1 MIFKYRSTHLTSRRG
16 ISSIVGALIFTV
28 LMLAGFSGLSLALN
42 SQSDLVSTHLAVAN
56 IELKKQQEQ
65 FDIDVFTNSTNF
77 LTVSV
82 DNRGQNPVEISHIW
96 IINKTLTTQPATQFS
111 INSNDAIVP
120 SGFASNVLATKPLKI
135 TPNTYDVKV
144 ISTLGTMKIAELTSG
159 SSSGALRAKLI
170 TDPPDVILGQNVT
183 IAMLVTNT
191 GSSSI
196 QNVVPLPGTKPS
208 QVTCTTHCSSPNP
221 ASATL
226 GAGESVLFSWTYTL
240 DGVDGTAVTFSGSAT
255 GTLNGQSITSNTS
268 SDVSRLRLDDKGTG
282 STGTGGTGNSVN
294 ADLLARPQLFLTIP
308 GAQGDSPQQALW
320 GVNIANPVNA
330 TMTVS
335 KVTITA
341 FAPGANNND
350 KIFTSGCGPATNLFP
365 VGTNKWNCPSE
376 NLIMWED
383 FTSPIT
389 IPPFTVQPFLV
400 KVTPGAIAGVTHL
413 ESIVV
418 QASVFTNVGAFGKA
432 GYQTTMY
439 DGADSIGTIY
449 LSNVVD
455 SRTNSDMKITRT
467 GIAPGST
474 QTFNIVF
481 ADLDTDSST
490 YIKSGGKLVIN
501 IPKDWTNVAIL
512 NNYGFVTSPA
522 PTLLTHGDGSH
533 QIIATLATN
542 LGSAT
547 NQADTIQF
555 SAKAPTVTTDQMYV
569 MYLLAEGESNT
580 NFSIGP
586 LSEAVLQVDAP

>member
-1 MIFKYRSTHLTSRRG
+1 
-16 ISSIVGALIFTV
+16 
-28 LMLAGFSGLSLALN
+28 
-42 SQSDLVSTHLAVAN
+42 
-56 IELKKQQEQ
+56 
-65 FDIDVFTNSTNF
+65 
-77 LTVSV
+77 
-82 DNRGQNPVEISHIW
+82 
-96 IINKTLTTQPATQFS
+96 
-111 INSNDAIVP
+111 
-120 SGFASNVLATKPLKI
+120 
-135 TPNTYDVKV
+135 
-144 ISTLGTMKIAELTSG
+144 MKIAELSMVD
-159 SSSGALRAKLI
+159 SSDGALRAKLI
-170 TDPPDVILGQNVT
+170 TDPPDVILGRSVT

-191 GSSSI
+191 GSSAI
-196 QNVVPLPGTKPS
+196 ENVEAHPDDTSLPSYVSCTICPPS
-208 QVTCTTHCSSPNP
+208 P
-221 ASATL
+221 ASVTL
-226 GAGESVLFSWTYTL
+226 GGGESVLFSWTYIVSEQ
-240 DGVDGTAVTFSGSAT
+240 GGSGAIITFSGYAT
-255 GTLNGQSITSNTS
+255 GIDVDGNNVTSNTS
-268 SDVSRLRLDDKGTG
+268 SDVSTTAIDDKGSGG
-282 STGTGGTGNSVN
+282 SGGGGGGDSVK
-294 ADLLARPQLFLTIP
+294 DELLARPQLYLTIP

-330 TMTVS
+330 TMKVS

-350 KIFTSGCGPATNLFP
+350 KIFTAGCGPATNLFP
-365 VGTNKWNCPSE
+365 TGTSHWNCPSE

-383 FTSPIT
+383 FTNPVT

-449 LSNVVD
+449 LSNAVD

-467 GIAPGST
+467 GIAPDST

-490 YIKSGGKLVIN
+490 FIKSGGKLVIN
-501 IPKDWTNVAIL
+501 VPKDWTNVSIL

-542 LGSAT
+542 LGSAS
-547 NQADTIQF
+547 NSADTIQF
-555 SAKAPTVTTDQMYV
+555 SAKAPSVTTDQMYV
-569 MYLLAEGESNT
+569 MYLLGEGESNT

-586 LSEAVLQVDAP
+586 LAEVVLQVDAP